1 MEIKSSELKKS
12 KIISMMH
19 DDIASDELRFLML
32 RDEFQGY
39 EQALEREKSAEQDKS
54 VIEEVCKRG

>member
-32 RDEFQGY
+32 RDEFHGY
-39 EQALEREKSAEQDKS
+39 EQALEQEKSAEQDKAA
-54 VIEEVCKRG
+54 IEEVCKRG

>member
-19 DDIASDELRFLML
+19 DDIASDEQRFLML

-39 EQALEREKSAEQDKS
+39 EQALEQEKSAEQDKAA
-54 VIEEVCKRG
+54 IEEVCKRG

>member
-1 MEIKSSELKKS
+1 
-12 KIISMMH
+12 MMH

-39 EQALEREKSAEQDKS
+39 EKALEQEKSAEQDKS